1 MDVWRMILKFINFL
15 INYFTVKKAP
25 DVLPSDMEPPKDLDA
40 NVPIDG
46 PKPKRET
53 LSERI
58 AEAAIGMLGRDASPK
73 NLAPQELSCAESVSN
88 VIGTV
93 LLDFPEVVGTPELYD
108 ILRKDVR
115 FKRVTDPQKGCI
127 VISPSVVRNG
137 VRVYGH
143 TGIYINDYE
152 IASNSSA
159 TGKWTQ
165 SHTRQEWIDYYYG
178 HQKLTGYLFQPT
190 DLVL

>member
-1 MDVWRMILKFINFL
+1 MILKFINFL
-15 INYFTVKKAP
+15 IKYFTVKKAP

-58 AEAAIGMLGRDASPK
+58 ANAAVKALGTDASPSDK
-73 NLAPQELSCAESVSN
+73 ADDELGCAESVSN

-115 FKRVTDPQKGCI
+115 FKRVTDPKKGCI
-127 VISPSVVRNG
+127 VISPSVIRNG

-143 TGIYINDYE
+143 TGIYINDNE
-152 IASNSSA
+152 IASNRSK
-159 TGKWTQ
+159 TGLWTVT
-165 SHTRQEWIDYYYG
+165 HTRPEWINYYYG